1 MTTGKDPQDGW
12 TVTETD
18 ENTRA
23 RETHQGKKKDTGIDQ
38 FTMAMARMAEAQ
50 LQFQHL
56 HQQSMLQQQQQQ
68 QLQQHQ
74 QQQFQQQLQCQ
85 QLEMMERVM
94 NTPRP
99 EVRPQL
105 LITPY
110 KDGEDV
116 EGSLETF
123 ESMMWVQN
131 IDEEQ
136 WVLAAD
142 TSP

>member
-1 MTTGKDPQDGW
+1 MDQLTT
-12 TVTETD
+12 
-18 ENTRA
+18 
-23 RETHQGKKKDTGIDQ
+23 
-38 FTMAMARMAEAQ
+38 AMARMAEAQ
-50 LQFQHL
+50 IQFQQL

-68 QLQQHQ
+68 QLQQHYQ
-74 QQQFQQQLQCQ
+74 QQQLQCQ
-85 QLEMMERVM
+85 QLEMMEQVM

-110 KDGEDV
+110 KDGKDV
-116 EGSLETF
+116 EDFLETF

-136 WVLAAD
+136 WVLQLMKG
-142 TSP
+142 

>member
-1 MTTGKDPQDGW
+1 MDGLSQRQMKRTLELERHAKERNW
-12 TVTETD
+12 TQAWTNLLWPWPGWERLSSSSSNYIV
-18 ENTRA
+18 
-23 RETHQGKKKDTGIDQ
+23 
-38 FTMAMARMAEAQ
+38 
-50 LQFQHL
+50 

-68 QLQQHQ
+68 QLQQHYQ
-74 QQQFQQQLQCQ
+74 QQQFQRQ

-110 KDGEDV
+110 KDGKDIKDF
-116 EGSLETF
+116 LETF

-136 WVLAAD
+136 WVLQLIPLLKAAQ
-142 TSP
+142 